1 VRNPASVAYPG
12 DARFVF
18 PDQGWRT
25 VSPNPIVMRLVL
37 ILVVLAASLHAA
49 SAAGL
54 GETCGG
60 VANIPCA
67 EGLWCE
73 RQAGQCTGADVSGA
87 CVRVPEVCT
96 EVYMPVCGCDGKTYG
111 NDCQRRAAKAQ
122 KAHDGG
128 CS

>member
-1 VRNPASVAYPG
+1 
-12 DARFVF
+12 
-18 PDQGWRT
+18 
-25 VSPNPIVMRLVL
+25 MRWAL
-37 ILVVLAASLHAA
+37 IFIALAASLHAA

-73 RQAGQCTGADVSGA
+73 RQAGQCTGADVSGTF
-87 CVRVPEVCT
+87 VRVPQICT
-96 EVYMPVCGCDGKTYG
+96 EVYLPVCGCDGKTYS

-122 KAHDGG
+122 RHATVPAPGSG
-128 CS
+128 EL

>member
-1 VRNPASVAYPG
+1 
-12 DARFVF
+12 
-18 PDQGWRT
+18 
-25 VSPNPIVMRLVL
+25 MRLVL
-37 ILVVLAASLHAA
+37 IFVVLAASLHAA

-60 VANIPCA
+60 YANVQCA
-67 EGLWCE
+67 AGLWCE
-73 RQAGQCTGADVSGA
+73 LPANQCGSSDMSGA